1 MVRLGRSFPH
11 SFFIHH
17 RVENTTRSSQGVW
30 QGPWGSEF
38 CCFRRATREGEQQT
52 AQGVIEKQIFTVL
65 DHWTLGLF
73 VIIVRH
79 G

>member
-1 MVRLGRSFPH
+1 M
-11 SFFIHH
+11 
-17 RVENTTRSSQGVW
+17 W